1 MPRPYGPRQ
10 RRGRVPGRR
19 DGTTDSRARG
29 RLRLRCG
36 VLADIESGKYGP
48 GDPIPSEAELCKAHG
63 VARETARRA
72 VRVLRERGIVETE
85 WGKGSRV
92 KDAGPG
98 QHEAMPGDGDSE

>member
-1 MPRPYGPRQ
+1 M
-10 RRGRVPGRR
+10 RVL
-19 DGTTDSRARG
+19 AA
-29 RLRLRCG
+29 L
-36 VLADIESGKYGP
+36 LADIESGKYGP

-92 KDAGPG
+92 TS
-98 QHEAMPGDGDSE
+98 AMQGADTLGDGSSDQQHRSQ